1 MYYSIDG
8 GYECAPVHER
18 QIVTS
23 WSRLPFV
30 ILLAINNNRT
40 KIRSPASLD
49 PLIADFVFN
58 HSSCN
63 RLRIGVHR
71 CAPSSSHRPFAE
83 APWAPRQASVG
94 PGLKSWCLSNFSD
107 RCCLTQILAHEKLMA
122 RIT

>member
-8 GYECAPVHER
+8 RCECAPVRER

-23 WSRLPFV
+23 WPRFPLV

-40 KIRSPASLD
+40 KIRTPARLD

-71 CAPSSSHRPFAE
+71 CATSSSHRPVAE
-83 APWAPRQASVG
+83 AP
-94 PGLKSWCLSNFSD
+94 
-107 RCCLTQILAHEKLMA
+107 
-122 RIT
+122 